1 MDLKRFFGVLRRHK
15 ILMIGGTVLAVV
27 AAALSYTKLAPEV
40 WQSQSQL
47 LITQGHD
54 PYGAATQ
61 PVTAADEGSGV
72 SYMASLAPIYAAL
85 ANGDVV
91 QGEIH
96 RVDPGAKVVATGL
109 SDPATGAAMPLVQV
123 TVAGATPRGAHKLA
137 ALAATTLENY
147 VTSEQAASDVPQS
160 QRVQFSFIQDGL
172 QTKLLSG
179 PSKVTSLLL
188 FVVVL
193 ACVMGLAF
201 KLDKPSKR
209 SESELWADHWVT
221 EADDARTAAPNGT
234 SAASASSP

>member
-15 ILMIGGTVLAVV
+15 LLMIGGTVLAVV

-47 LITQGHD
+47 LITQG
-54 PYGAATQ
+54 TR
-61 PVTAADEGSGV
+61 
-72 SYMASLAPIYAAL
+72 SLRRR
-85 ANGDVV
+85 G
-91 QGEIH
+91 
-96 RVDPGAKVVATGL
+96 ATGHGGQRGKRGQL
-109 SDPATGAAMPLVQV
+109 HG
-123 TVAGATPRGAHKLA
+123 VAGADLCRPRERRRGSGRDSQGRSGGQGRSHWPVRSSHRSRYAAGAGARSPVRLRAGAHKLA

-160 QRVQFSFIQDGL
+160 QRVQFSFIQDGV

-193 ACVMGLAF
+193 GCVMGLAF
-201 KLDKPSKR
+201 KLDKPRQAQRERVLGGPLGDR
-209 SESELWADHWVT
+209 S
-221 EADDARTAAPNGT
+221 
-234 SAASASSP
+234 